1 MESQPVWASRN
12 NHRDLLPVLALLGMD
27 GHQFALFQRNSHK
40 YVGRGGGGKQQV
52 GNRHHGREPEY
63 AQPTHIERMAHD
75 AI

>member
-1 MESQPVWASRN
+1 
-12 NHRDLLPVLALLGMD
+12 
-27 GHQFALFQRNSHK
+27 
-40 YVGRGGGGKQQV
+40 V